1 MNAPHWPLFGFG
13 CLGFVLIC
21 TILAV
26 ACFFVFRSGEKGK
39 TKLGA
44 PAGCLVGCALML
56 VALLAALG
64 VALVLTLSLKQEF
77 VRHGPF
83 KRFEFD
89 LEPRGEPA
97 PATAA
102 EQPDAPAGKRHARL
116 TVELKSGAD
125 WADLSA
131 DISSWLRE
139 QVPGDIG
146 VRVETR
152 TRPDGPVTA
161 LVFEVDVDEA
171 ALQDLRRELREVLP
185 TMRLPRHVE
194 AELKDD

>member
-1 MNAPHWPLFGFG
+1 MFGFG

-26 ACFFVFRSGEKGK
+26 ACYFVFRSGEQGK

-44 PAGCLVGCALML
+44 PAGCLVGCALVF
-56 VALLAALG
+56 VALLSAMG
-64 VALVLTLSLKQEF
+64 MALVLCFHVPQEM
-77 VRHGPF
+77 VRRGPF

-97 PATAA
+97 PATAP

-116 TVELKSGAD
+116 TVEVKSGAD
-125 WADLSA
+125 WAGLSA

-139 QVPGDIG
+139 QVSSNFG

-161 LVFEVDVDEA
+161 LVFEIDVDEA
-171 ALQDLRRELREVLP
+171 ELQDLRRELREVLP